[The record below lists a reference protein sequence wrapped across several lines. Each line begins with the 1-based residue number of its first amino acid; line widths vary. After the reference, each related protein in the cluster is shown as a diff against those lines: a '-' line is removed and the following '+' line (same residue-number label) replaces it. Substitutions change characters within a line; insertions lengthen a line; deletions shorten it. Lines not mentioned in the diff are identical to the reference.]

1 MYDIYEQNILKNII
15 VYNKEIFIVI
25 YYFISYILRSNN
37 YVKNMFEDFTPF
49 IIALV
54 ITFSFMICVVIWNSL
69 NGPQPPEKAPPIE
82 PGPSRT
88 REILARFS
96 EFYMDLNPEG
106 EIIFDSGILPD
117 PKQHIIHALYVGFDE
132 SENDDERSAIERGL
146 RAIVKFQ
153 ERVGE
158 LPIKKEMSEIEK
170 NLTISNSEENMTETL
185 DSTNVNILSEEEFQ
199 RFSALRDQEL
209 NTHFQHLKI
218 ETLEEQGL

>member
-1 MYDIYEQNILKNII
+1 
-15 VYNKEIFIVI
+15 
-25 YYFISYILRSNN
+25 
-37 YVKNMFEDFTPF
+37 MFEDFTPF

-54 ITFSFMICVVIWNSL
+54 VTFSFLICIAIWNSI
-69 NGPQPPEKAPPIE
+69 NAPQPLQKAPPIE

-96 EFYMDLNPEG
+96 EFYMNLNPEG
-106 EIIFDSGILPD
+106 EMIFDIDLLPD

-146 RAIVKFQ
+146 RAIVTFQ

-170 NLTISNSEENMTETL
+170 NLAVSNSEENI
-185 DSTNVNILSEEEFQ
+185 TNTVDTSSVNILSEEEFQ
-199 RFSALRDQEL
+199 RYSVLRDQEL
-209 NTHFQHLKI
+209 ETHFQHLKI
-218 ETLEEQGL
+218 ETTEE

>member
-1 MYDIYEQNILKNII
+1 
-15 VYNKEIFIVI
+15 
-25 YYFISYILRSNN
+25 
-37 YVKNMFEDFTPF
+37 MFEDFTPF

-54 ITFSFMICVVIWNSL
+54 VTFSLMICIAIWNNIHL
-69 NGPQPPEKAPPIE
+69 PQPPQKAPPIE

-96 EFYMDLNPEG
+96 EFYMSLNPEG
-106 EIIFDSGILPD
+106 EMIYDTGMLPD

-132 SENDDERSAIERGL
+132 SENDDEKSAIERGL

-170 NLTISNSEENMTETL
+170 NLSTPDFEESITNTL
-185 DSTNVNILSEEEFQ
+185 DLSNVNILSEDEFQ
-199 RFSALRDQEL
+199 RYSALRDQEL
-209 NTHFQHLKI
+209 ETHFQHLKI
-218 ETLEEQGL
+218 ETAEE

>member
-1 MYDIYEQNILKNII
+1 
-15 VYNKEIFIVI
+15 
-25 YYFISYILRSNN
+25 
-37 YVKNMFEDFTPF
+37 MFEDFTPF

-54 ITFSFMICVVIWNSL
+54 VTFSFMICIAIWN
-69 NGPQPPEKAPPIE
+69 NINAPQPPQKAPPVE

-96 EFYMDLNPEG
+96 EFYMNLNPEG
-106 EIIFDSGILPD
+106 EMIFDSGLLPD

-146 RAIVKFQ
+146 RAIVTFQ

-170 NLTISNSEENMTETL
+170 NLRTSNFEQNVTDTIDES
-185 DSTNVNILSEEEFQ
+185 NVNILNEDEFQ
-199 RFSALRDQEL
+199 TYSALRDQEL
-209 NTHFQHLKI
+209 ETHFQHLKI
-218 ETLEEQGL
+218 ETAEE

>member
-1 MYDIYEQNILKNII
+1 
-15 VYNKEIFIVI
+15 
-25 YYFISYILRSNN
+25 
-37 YVKNMFEDFTPF
+37 MFEDFTPF

-54 ITFSFMICVVIWNSL
+54 VTFSFMICIALWNSI
-69 NGPQPPEKAPPIE
+69 NAPQPPEKAPPIE

-96 EFYMDLNPEG
+96 EFYMNLNPEG
-106 EIIFDSGILPD
+106 EMIFDTGLLPD

-132 SENDDERSAIERGL
+132 SENDDERSAIERGI
-146 RAIVKFQ
+146 RALVTFQ

-170 NLTISNSEENMTETL
+170 NLSTPDAEESITNTV
-185 DSTNVNILSEEEFQ
+185 DPSNVNILSEDEFQ
-199 RFSALRDQEL
+199 RFSDLRDQEL

-218 ETLEEQGL
+218 ETLEEQDL